1 MGTVDTAATRT
12 ANDCHEI
19 DGRYF
24 TVGPRLQPL
33 VHALLAGCSEEAA
46 RAEVG
51 KLSGGRQWETAQL
64 AAFLDEV
71 FGPFGVVIEQIS
83 RDGESIWRL
92 RAASTG
98 VGRSSPQSALRC
110 RVTVVPETA
119 ARRAAGAADWLYG
132 AAGLAFA
139 AFLCLFAMTLYVK
152 RFGIAGFSTD
162 LLFAPLQ
169 PISAVTAFTIALAI
183 LSSSLFHEIGH
194 CAAAS
199 AFGARVGRVG
209 FGIYWLSPAFFSD
222 VSSAWTL
229 SRWQRV
235 VVDCGG
241 IYFQVLACALY
252 AILAAIVGS
261 HSVQTALQT
270 SIMVN
275 VLSIFCSLDPLMKYD
290 GYWIL
295 SDALDIPNLRRRS
308 EGALSDL
315 MRPGKQR
322 GTERETKRATK
333 NRLFLLGY
341 GLLSIL
347 FTILFVTVLALSMRS
362 HLSEAAAFPAH
373 VWAVMRHDV
382 ELRRFG
388 PEVGELGLLLV
399 RLIPVACAPVAV
411 ATAVSS
417 MLGFLRR
424 MTVSS
429 KN

>member
-1 MGTVDTAATRT
+1 MGTVDTAAART

-24 TVGPRLQPL
+24 TIGPRLQPL
-33 VHALLAGCSEEAA
+33 VRVLLAGCSEEAA

-51 KLSGGRQWETAQL
+51 KLSDGRHWETAQL
-64 AAFLDEV
+64 AAFLDEI
-71 FGPFGVVIEQIS
+71 FGSFGVVIEQIS

-98 VGRSSPQSALRC
+98 VGRLSPQSALRC

-132 AAGLAFA
+132 AAGIAFA
-139 AFLCLFAMTLYVK
+139 AFLWAFAMTLYVK

-169 PISAVTAFTIALAI
+169 PISAVSAFTITLAI

-199 AFGARVGRVG
+199 AFGARVGRIG
-209 FGIYWLSPAFFSD
+209 FGIYWVSPAFFSD

-241 IYFQVLACALY
+241 IYFQTLACAVY
-252 AILAAIVGS
+252 AILAASVGS
-261 HSVQTALQT
+261 HNVQTALQT

-315 MRPGKQR
+315 MRSGKER
-322 GTERETKRATK
+322 GTK

-341 GLLSIL
+341 GVLSIL
-347 FTILFVTVLALSMRS
+347 FTILFVTVLALSMRN
-362 HLSEAAAFPAH
+362 HLSEAAVFPAH

-388 PEVGELGLLLV
+388 PEVGELGLALV